1 MAKPVVY
8 DASALL
14 ALVLDEPGAERAQLS
29 LSEGMI
35 SSVNLSEVIAT
46 LVSRGATAADVS
58 ALVEDLPLE
67 IVQFTA
73 EDAETAGLL
82 RASTKAFGLS
92 LGDRACLA
100 LGRRLEAHIL
110 TADRA
115 WEKLSSVVTE
125 TVELIR

>member
-1 MAKPVVY
+1 MPVVY
-8 DASALL
+8 DASVLL
-14 ALVLDEPGAERAQLS
+14 ALIFDEPGSERARQS
-29 LSEGMI
+29 LADGVI

-46 LVSRGATAADVS
+46 LVSRGATSADVS
-58 ALVEDLPLE
+58 ALIEDLPLE
-67 IVQFTA
+67 VVPFTTA
-73 EDAETAGLL
+73 DAETAGLL
-82 RASTKAFGLS
+82 RSSTKRLGLS

-115 WEKLSSVVTE
+115 WEKLTDVLAE

>member
-1 MAKPVVY
+1 MPVVY

-14 ALVLDEPGAERAQLS
+14 ALILDEPGAERAQLS
-29 LSEGMI
+29 LADGII

-46 LVSRGATAADVS
+46 LVSRGATAADVR

-67 IVQFTA
+67 VVPFTA
-73 EDAETAGLL
+73 EDAKTTGLL
-82 RASTKAFGLS
+82 RTSTKLLGLS

-100 LGRRLEAHIL
+100 LGQRLEAHIL

-115 WEKLSSVVTE
+115 WAKLSDLPTQP
-125 TVELIR
+125 VELIR

>member
-1 MAKPVVY
+1 MPVVY

-14 ALVLDEPGAERAQLS
+14 ALVLDEPGAERARLS

-46 LVSRGATAADVS
+46 LMSRGATTEDVG
-58 ALVEDLPLE
+58 ALIDDLPLE
-67 IVQFTA
+67 VVAFTT
-73 EDAETAGLL
+73 EDAKTAGLL

-100 LGRRLEAHIL
+100 VGRRLKAQIL

-115 WEKLSSVVTE
+115 WEKLSDVLTE
-125 TVELIR
+125 PLELIR

>member
-1 MAKPVVY
+1 MPVVY
-8 DASALL
+8 DASVLL
-14 ALVLDEPGAERAQLS
+14 ALLLDEPGAERAQLS

-46 LVSRGATAADVS
+46 LISRGATAADVS

-67 IVQFTA
+67 VVPFTA
-73 EDAETAGLL
+73 EDAEAAGLL
-82 RASTKAFGLS
+82 RASTKALGLS

-100 LGRRLEAHIL
+100 LGQRLRAHVL

-115 WEKLSSVVTE
+115 WGNLSDLLTQP
-125 TVELIR
+125 VELIR

>member
-14 ALVLDEPGAERAQLS
+14 ALVLDEPGAERARIT
-29 LSEGMI
+29 LSEGVI

-46 LVSRGATAADVS
+46 LVSRGATTADIG
-58 ALVEDLPLE
+58 ALIEDLPLE
-67 IVQFTA
+67 VVLFTA
-73 EDAETAGLL
+73 DDAVTAGLL

-100 LGRRLEAHIL
+100 LGRRLEAQIL
-110 TADRA
+110 SADRA
-115 WEKLSSVVTE
+115 WEKLPGILAE